1 MTQPVPSNLPDHAPS
16 RTVRPGDWPS
26 PKAVRDRL
34 DRIGMDATSLPELMH
49 FIGEQGWIWRLA
61 GGPNFPR
68 CWGAIIV
75 PWVSMEPWAEG
86 WGNGPAEA
94 LSLALVL
101 AMGTWPPER
110 SGNAGPPEPFARDQ

>member
-1 MTQPVPSNLPDHAPS
+1 
-16 RTVRPGDWPS
+16 
-26 PKAVRDRL
+26 
-34 DRIGMDATSLPELMH
+34 MDATSLPELMH

>member
-1 MTQPVPSNLPDHAPS
+1 MTTPPTLPNHDPS

-49 FIGEQGWIWRLA
+49 FIGQQGWLWRLA

-68 CWGAIIV
+68 CWAVIVV
-75 PWVSMEPWAEG
+75 PWVSLEPWAEG

-94 LSLALVL
+94 LSLTLAL
-101 AMGTWPPER
+101 AMMTWPPER
-110 SGNAGPPEPFARDQ
+110 SVDAGALENKTLDQ